1 LERPMLETAKR
12 YREIALSLLRY
23 AGETEIDG
31 PRDASINLAVLYQQA
46 AWEIEQRLQGWQ
58 ASTSRSGPVDHMTG
72 GPGGVA
78 A

>member
-1 LERPMLETAKR
+1 MLETAKR

-23 AGETEIDG
+23 AEETEANG
-31 PRDASINLAVLYQQA
+31 PRDACIHLAVCYQQA
-46 AWEIEQRLQGWQ
+46 ARDIEEHFQGWQ